1 MILLA
6 VLVFVLMNVM
16 DRRNRDGFKLNLSH
30 TDFDGRK
37 EKDSQ
42 VIMGKNAFK

>member
-1 MILLA
+1 M
-6 VLVFVLMNVM
+6 FM

-42 VIMGKNAFK
+42 IIMGKMLLNEQASGQIL